1 MVKSVVLI
9 FLFLCSVWK
18 FHKTPINLRFICA
31 PNPSSLTDVS
41 KWLSVVYKSILPV
54 VNDVWALMV
63 LEVKSVVLV
72 FRFFM
77 VFGSSIKPWL
87 LWDLFVQLILLLSQI
102 SLNHRHQFFLQSY
115 TTCGQMIFGHQS
127 LKRFLSLLLVVEFS
141 MTLKEQWVWQNS

>member
-1 MVKSVVLI
+1 MVKSVVLV

-18 FHKTPINLRFICA
+18 FHKTPINLRFTCA

-41 KWLSVVYKSILPV
+41 KWLSVVYKSIQPV
-54 VNDVWALMV
+54 VNDVWASMILV
-63 LEVKSVVLV
+63 VKSVVLV

-87 LWDLFVQLILLLSQI
+87 LWNLLCSQFFSSHRYLSI
-102 SLNHRHQFFLQSY
+102 TQFFLQSY